1 MSAENPQQAWT
12 TTKWWTLHRDQAAL
26 LNRPGTH
33 HKSLIEGANA
43 LHRARLID
51 RDDLCE
57 LLEFADAALAYAV
70 ETLHDVRNEE

>member
-1 MSAENPQQAWT
+1 MSADNSQQDWT
-12 TTKWWTLHRDQAAL
+12 TAMWWTLHRDQAAL

-43 LHRARLID
+43 LHRAQLID

-57 LLEFADAALAYAV
+57 LLELADAALAYAV
-70 ETLHDVRNEE
+70 ETLLDVRNAE

>member
-1 MSAENPQQAWT
+1 MTVTNPHQDWT
-12 TTKWWTLHRDQAAL
+12 AAMWWTLHRDQAAL

-43 LHRARLID
+43 LHRAHLID

-57 LLEFADAALAYAV
+57 LLELADAALAYAV
-70 ETLHDVRNEE
+70 ETMLDVRNAE